1 MKLYGYF
8 RSSAAFRVRIA
19 LNLKKLNYESAFI
32 HLRRGDQRQPGFLDI
47 NPQGLVPA
55 LEVDDTLLIQSLPI
69 IEYLDETYPEPPLL
83 PSDTKGRARV
93 RALAAMVACDIH
105 PINNLRVLRYLLRP
119 LGQDEAAVET
129 WYNHWI
135 AEGFG
140 ALERLLAEGG
150 RTGRFCHGDTLGNG
164 ALKGM
169 LSKLDPQSDYMTE
182 TEYRELMATTSG
194 QFGGIGIEVS
204 VEEGVPQVV
213 SAIEGTPAGAAGI
226 EPGDRIVKADGVA
239 IVGMDIGEVVRRLRG
254 PPGSRVV
261 LTIARTN
268 RAPFDVPLTR
278 AIIRVQSVKSML
290 KPGRIGYVRIS
301 TFDETTATELR
312 RAIARMRQ
320 QAGGSFAGFVL
331 DLRNDAGGLLDAAV
345 DVASEFLDSGTAV
358 TTRGRDNSETRIYD
372 SPPHR
377 HLIRGTPMI
386 VLINGASASA
396 SEIVAG
402 ALQDDRRATLLGTHS
417 FGKGSVQ
424 SIIPL
429 DGRGA
434 LRLTTALYYTPSGQ
448 SIQGHGITP
457 DQVVAVPK
465 EQQVANAVVTY
476 ESDLF
481 GSLKAT
487 GALAPRARPSTSPN
501 AAGGVT
507 GEADH
512 PINPKVIGTPQDA
525 QLNAAVAWLGSHRTA
540 AR

>member
-1 MKLYGYF
+1 M
-8 RSSAAFRVRIA
+8 STAA
-19 LNLKKLNYESAFI
+19 L
-32 HLRRGDQRQPGFLDI
+32 
-47 NPQGLVPA
+47 
-55 LEVDDTLLIQSLPI
+55 
-69 IEYLDETYPEPPLL
+69 
-83 PSDTKGRARV
+83 V
-93 RALAAMVACDIH
+93 RALWAALALTVAGCTSLAAGSSGSD
-105 PINNLRVLRYLLRP
+105 
-119 LGQDEAAVET
+119 LGLIQDAMRQVESS
-129 WYNHWI
+129 YVVPV
-135 AEGFG
+135 GPDK
-140 ALERLLAEGG
+140 LV
-150 RTGRFCHGDTLGNG
+150 DG

-169 LSKLDPQSDYMTE
+169 LSKLDPHSDYMTE

-213 SAIEGTPAGAAGI
+213 SAIEGTPAAAAGI

-268 RAPFDVPLTR
+268 RPPFDVPITR
-278 AIIRVQSVKSML
+278 AVIRVQSVKSDL
-290 KPGRIGYVRIS
+290 KPGRVGYVRIS
-301 TFDETTATELR
+301 TFDETTPGELR
-312 RAIARMRQ
+312 RAVSRLRQ
-320 QAGGSFAGFVL
+320 QAGGSFTGFVL

-345 DVASEFLDSGTAV
+345 DVASEFLDSGTVV
-358 TTRGRDNSETRIYD
+358 TTRGRDSSENRIYD
-372 SPPHR
+372 APPNGD
-377 HLIRGTPMI
+377 LIRGTPLV

-402 ALQDDRRATLLGTHS
+402 ALQDNRRGAVLGTHS

-429 DGRGA
+429 EGRGA

-457 DQVVAVPK
+457 DQVVPVPK
-465 EQQVANAVVTY
+465 EQQVANAVITY

-487 GALAPRARPSTSPN
+487 GALAPRARSSTPTTG
-501 AAGGVT
+501 GGVT

-512 PINPKVIGTPQDA
+512 PINPKIIGTPQDA